1 MSEEYRE
8 IFENWITG
16 NNDYPHLKHKNFG
29 GSYINEE
36 VAMKW
41 DGFKLGIKTLRTEN
55 ARLNGLYGIIDGQK
69 VIISELEAENERLRA
84 LTEWQAIES
93 CKGDGWYPVIT
104 KNSMGKNIVVMG
116 FADGKDEDGI
126 FWHDGGERFYPT
138 HWMPLPLKPQI
149 EGK

>member
-69 VIISELEAENERLRA
+69 VIISELEAEIKRLRA
-84 LTEWQAIES
+84 LTEWQPIES
-93 CKGDGWYPVIT
+93 CPEDGT
-104 KNSMGKNIVVMG
+104 KFLVWVEKPMCEDKLPIILTTCI
-116 FADGKDEDGI
+116 KDEMYDGLM
-126 FWHDGGERFYPT
+126 FFHEPT
-138 HWMPLPLKPQI
+138 HWLPLPSAPQI